1 MLNYANNKNAFI
13 RKESN
18 DRFGFK
24 VASEILRHDQ
34 HTAIPGGR
42 IREIQFL
49 GLRTLTI
56 FAQGRYRFQYK
67 RPARKRVWYIV
78 RIGDLFLTPTETCRY
93 LTVYVTSDD
102 YLVYVPNNT

>member
-42 IREIQFL
+42 IREIRFF
-49 GLRTLTI
+49 GLRTLTTI
-56 FAQGRYRFQYK
+56 EGYFITCTVLEVHQNYHGYVVKVSVKNCATY
-67 RPARKRVWYIV
+67 
-78 RIGDLFLTPTETCRY
+78 GDLR
-93 LTVYVTSDD
+93 TSD
-102 YLVYVPNNT
+102 